1 MKFLVI
7 GLGNLGRAI
16 AENLTRIGDEV
27 IGVDLNLHKVEAVK
41 QKISGSVSLD
51 TTDRDA
57 LNTLPLSEMDA
68 IFVTYGKNFGTS
80 VQTVALLKSLDA
92 SRLIVRSISPIHETV
107 IRSIGVSEIIRPEQD
122 YAATYASQS
131 LLGDLFQ
138 RWYQVTETHH
148 LYKIKTPG
156 ALVGQT
162 LKTIDFQTNF
172 GIRLVGVERAK
183 EVRNLIGLKQTEY
196 YVVDPLTDDLVLEA
210 NDKLILFGKMEVLH
224 KIKEL

>member
-27 IGVDLNLHKVEAVK
+27 IGVDINLHKVEAVK
-41 QKISGSVSLD
+41 QTISGSVSLD

-57 LNTLPLSEMDA
+57 LNTLPLNEMDA

-80 VQTVALLKSLDA
+80 VQTVALLKSLDV

-138 RWYQVTETHH
+138 HWYPVTETHH

-156 ALVGQT
+156 TLVGQT

-172 GIRLVGVERAK
+172 GIRLVGIERSR
-183 EVRNLIGLKQTEY
+183 EVRNLIGLKQTQY
-196 YVVDPLTDDLVLEA
+196 DVVDPLTDDLVLEA
-210 NDKLILFGKMEVLH
+210 NDILILFGKMEVLH

>member
-41 QKISGSVSLD
+41 QTISGSVSLD
-51 TTDRDA
+51 TTDGCTKYTAVER
-57 LNTLPLSEMDA
+57 NGC

-156 ALVGQT
+156 A
-162 LKTIDFQTNF
+162 
-172 GIRLVGVERAK
+172 
-183 EVRNLIGLKQTEY
+183 
-196 YVVDPLTDDLVLEA
+196 
-210 NDKLILFGKMEVLH
+210 
-224 KIKEL
+224 

>member
-1 MKFLVI
+1 M
-7 GLGNLGRAI
+7 
-16 AENLTRIGDEV
+16 
-27 IGVDLNLHKVEAVK
+27 
-41 QKISGSVSLD
+41 
-51 TTDRDA
+51 
-57 LNTLPLSEMDA
+57 
-68 IFVTYGKNFGTS
+68 
-80 VQTVALLKSLDA
+80 
-92 SRLIVRSISPIHETV
+92 
-107 IRSIGVSEIIRPEQD
+107 
-122 YAATYASQS
+122 
-131 LLGDLFQ
+131 
-138 RWYQVTETHH
+138 
-148 LYKIKTPG
+148 YKIKTPG